1 MIGLHKTKK
10 LQKNI
15 SGRIKNFRRYFLLIF
30 MKISRWSVS
39 DFLLLQASLHELSA
53 ADRTE

>member
-1 MIGLHKTKK
+1 MKSCKKTSPGALGTSGDIFGL
-10 LQKNI
+10 
-15 SGRIKNFRRYFLLIF
+15 FYFF